1 MKLKYISAVVGVAL
15 VSAIGLLPSCKKYAD
30 PPPYFEDDQDTT
42 VLASRR
48 VLLIGIDGAVSA
60 EVKTIAPA
68 TITGLLTHAKFQW
81 DGVADEST
89 TDATSWKTLM
99 TGVSFAKH
107 KIQDSTFIYTP
118 PPGSDSHNGLP
129 PNYPSM
135 FSYIVASSRGNMR
148 TSFISPWPNLVNKA
162 VPEVRDQVIT
172 SGDQGV
178 KDSALARIRN
188 GNPDFI
194 TLNFNSPAIAGKA
207 GGFTGTNTAYRD
219 AITKVDGYINELI
232 AALKAR
238 PQYNKNEE
246 WLVVIKSTHGG
257 LGTGY
262 GGSTPTEA
270 NSFTIFYNERF
281 KPTEFKKADYT
292 SALITGRDANTV
304 KATVENDGGFYD
316 IGTGSQTIQVKIK
329 GGAPFNYP
337 HFMGKT
343 SAFGQTGWT
352 MFTNS
357 GGVWCFSFRT
367 STVGERRLQDGSNVF
382 DNKWHTL
389 TAVIYDSAG
398 SRWVK
403 RFTDG
408 IRIADNNTTRNLGTS
423 SGTITSTSP
432 LSLGWGG
439 DRGYNAMT
447 YNTADFQIFNSALTD
462 EEVSTNLC
470 LKDITKHPKYASLIG
485 YWPCNDGFGSQ
496 FNNLAPGRSG
506 LPLKLSGPF
515 NWASDPLIPCNI
527 TASTIGAGQAQ
538 MMLSSA
544 SIAKTLFYWLRVPV
558 SDSWGFEGSNW
569 LQNYEIEFV
578 GL

>member
-1 MKLKYISAVVGVAL
+1 MKSKIVT
-15 VSAIGLLPSCKKYAD
+15 GLLIASTITAGIFTSCKKYAD
-30 PPPYFEDDQDTT
+30 PPPYFEDDQDST
-42 VLASRR
+42 VLGSRR

-68 TITGLLTHAKFQW
+68 TITGMLAHAKYQW
-81 DGVADEST
+81 DGVADEVT
-89 TDATSWKTLM
+89 TDAASWKTLL
-99 TGVSFAKH
+99 TGVSYAKH
-107 KIQDSTFIYTP
+107 KISDSTFIYSP
-118 PPGSDSHNGLP
+118 PEGSDSHSGIP
-129 PNYPSM
+129 PNYPSI
-135 FSYIVASSRGNMR
+135 FSYIAASAKGNMR
-148 TSFISPWPNLVNKA
+148 TSLISGWSALGDRV
-162 VPEVRDQVIT
+162 VPEVREQVVAGG
-172 SGDQGV
+172 GDQGV
-178 KDSALARIRN
+178 KDSALTRIKN
-188 GNPDFI
+188 GNPDFMVV
-194 TLNFNSPAIAGKA
+194 NFNSPAVAGKA
-207 GGFTGTNTAYRD
+207 GGFTASSTAYRD

-232 AALKAR
+232 TALKGR

-246 WLVVIKSTHGG
+246 WMIVIKSTHGG
-257 LGTGY
+257 VGNSY
-262 GGSTPTEA
+262 GGSSAAEA

-281 KPTEFKKADYT
+281 KPIEFKKADYT

-304 KATVENDGGFYD
+304 KAAVENDGGVYD

-357 GGVWCFSFRT
+357 GGVWCFSLRT

-389 TAVIYDSAG
+389 TAVVYDSAG
-398 SRWVK
+398 GRWVK

-408 IRIADNNTTRNLGTS
+408 VRIADNNSTRNLGTS
-423 SGTITSTSP
+423 SGTITSASP

-447 YNTADFQIFNSALTD
+447 YNAADFQIFNTALTD
-462 EEVSTNLC
+462 DEIKNNICIS
-470 LKDITKHPKYASLIG
+470 DITKHPRYANLIG

-496 FNNLAPGRSG
+496 FKNLAPGRSS
-506 LPLKLSGPF
+506 LPLKFSGPF
-515 NWASDPLIPCNI
+515 NWASDALIPCNI
-527 TASTIGAGQAQ
+527 TPSTIGVGQVQ

-544 SIAKTLFYWLRVPV
+544 AMAKTLFYWLRVPV
-558 SDSWGFEGSNW
+558 SESWGFEGANW